1 VGVFGDYQY
10 MEDGDWKGNLIDPAA
25 QIEDA
30 MILVNKQQKPERERE
45 RERESRVEQSRLN
58 EGREVTKTKV
68 LRRTVKLIVFLN
80 RRILVSPLYRFP

>member
-45 RERESRVEQSRLN
+45 
-58 EGREVTKTKV
+58 
-68 LRRTVKLIVFLN
+68 
-80 RRILVSPLYRFP
+80 

>member
-10 MEDGDWKGNLIDPAA
+10 MEDGDWEGNLIDPAA

-30 MILVNKQQKPERERE
+30 MILVNKQQKPERERI
-45 RERESRVEQSRLN
+45 EQSRLN
-58 EGREVTKTKV
+58 QGREVTETKV

-80 RRILVSPLYRFP
+80 RRTLVSPLYRFP

>member
-1 VGVFGDYQY
+1 

-80 RRILVSPLYRFP
+80 RRTLVSPLYRFP